1 VWFISLVVGFLPGLK
16 GRVIR
21 LAISMNLTVKE
32 GPYAFRVG
40 HSITDVAFTAD
51 FEVTGEA
58 AESGRTYF
66 TETEFENEE

>member
-1 VWFISLVVGFLPGLK
+1 
-16 GRVIR
+16 
-21 LAISMNLTVKE
+21 MNLTVKE